1 MNFFNLVIIDESIVL
16 ACLGATLILALI
28 GFIIAIVACAKA
40 SKLRKKYEAFMAGE
54 DGKSIEE
61 LIKSNLSDV
70 NAIKKVTNENM
81 ASIEDLYDK
90 LQFTFQKVGLI
101 KYDAFHEMGGKL
113 SFALCMLDKNNTGVL
128 LNVMHSNTGCFA
140 YVKEIVQGKAFLE
153 LGNEEEQ
160 ALNEAVAGK
169 RGSVDFE
176 PEYNEI
182 LNK

>member
-1 MNFFNLVIIDESIVL
+1 
-16 ACLGATLILALI
+16 
-28 GFIIAIVACAKA
+28 
-40 SKLRKKYEAFMAGE
+40 
-54 DGKSIEE
+54 
-61 LIKSNLSDV
+61 
-70 NAIKKVTNENM
+70 
-81 ASIEDLYDK
+81 
-90 LQFTFQKVGLI
+90 
-101 KYDAFHEMGGKL
+101 
-113 SFALCMLDKNNTGVL
+113 ML
-128 LNVMHSNTGCFA
+128 